1 MNYIWTNM
9 KFVLKKICPW
19 IFNKKKFFISYIVF
33 LGYYSFFFL
42 SIMFELSNHVFYVF
56 FIEICFLD
64 QDKILLKQNN
74 IFYKKICFFQTKN
87 TWIKNKER
95 VFIKT
100 AM

>member
-1 MNYIWTNM
+1 M
-9 KFVLKKICPW
+9 KFVLKKYVHEYSI
-19 IFNKKKFFISYIVF
+19 KKKIFISYIVF

-74 IFYKKICFFQTKN
+74 IFYKKNMFFSNK
-87 TWIKNKER
+87 KYMNKE
-95 VFIKT
+95 
-100 AM
+100 